1 MTAQPSTDPVRRIM
15 SMLAGNVDELAQ
27 HVASAV
33 RAEVDFYKSTRAV
46 ADDDLLA
53 SCTENIRFALKSLE
67 DGVAFDTLPAATTGS
82 RRAAAGV
89 PLPAVMDA
97 YRVASYCLWD
107 AVVDIATEKRGV
119 SRDVVIEA
127 TRRIWR
133 FQNLYTDAMAS
144 AYRQQNMQQV
154 LEDEAERAALTE
166 ALLDGRTITDYSVWE
181 VAQLLRLP
189 LSGPYVVIAAECPIV
204 GKQALPGISAQ
215 LRAVDIFSAWRLLPD
230 LQVGIA
236 HVPSSSRRDSM
247 LGLIERQ
254 AIKRVGVSPQ
264 FMS

>member
-1 MTAQPSTDPVRRIM
+1 
-15 SMLAGNVDELAQ
+15 MLAGNVDELAQ

-97 YRVASYCLWD
+97 YSVASYCLWD

-119 SRDVVIEA
+119 SRDMVIEA

-144 AYRQQNMQQV
+144 AY
-154 LEDEAERAALTE
+154 
-166 ALLDGRTITDYSVWE
+166 
-181 VAQLLRLP
+181 
-189 LSGPYVVIAAECPIV
+189 
-204 GKQALPGISAQ
+204 
-215 LRAVDIFSAWRLLPD
+215 
-230 LQVGIA
+230 
-236 HVPSSSRRDSM
+236 
-247 LGLIERQ
+247 
-254 AIKRVGVSPQ
+254 
-264 FMS
+264 

>member
-53 SCTENIRFALKSLE
+53 RCTENLRFALKSLE
-67 DGVAFDTLPAATTGS
+67 DGVAFDALPAVTTGS

-97 YRVASYCLWD
+97 YRVASYRLWD
-107 AVVDIATEKRGV
+107 AVVDAATEKRGV
-119 SRDVVIEA
+119 SRDMVIAA

-133 FQNLYTDAMAS
+133 FQK
-144 AYRQQNMQQV
+144 
-154 LEDEAERAALTE
+154 
-166 ALLDGRTITDYSVWE
+166 
-181 VAQLLRLP
+181 P
-189 LSGPYVVIAAECPIV
+189 L
-204 GKQALPGISAQ
+204 
-215 LRAVDIFSAWRLLPD
+215 
-230 LQVGIA
+230 
-236 HVPSSSRRDSM
+236 HRRN
-247 LGLIERQ
+247 G
-254 AIKRVGVSPQ
+254 
-264 FMS
+264 